1 MTETVS
7 TPKIGSFDLSAKPKG
22 RSLGQDAWARLI
34 RNKASI
40 IGMIIIGF
48 FTLVAIFASVIV
60 PHSPIQIHSGKNFL
74 PPAWV
79 KDYTGKSGDPDYLLG
94 TDALGRDIL
103 SRVI

>member
-7 TPKIGSFDLSAKPKG
+7 TPKIGSFDLSARPKG

-34 RNKASI
+34 RNRASI

-74 PPAWV
+74 PPSWV
-79 KDYTGKSGDPDYLLG
+79 EEFNGKTGNPDYVLG
-94 TDALGRDIL
+94 TDTLG
-103 SRVI
+103 